1 MTGKEFLKLQVAMFV
16 TDVENTR
23 LKSDYCLIQEFK
35 GKDIILLSLD
45 EYGQPNG
52 KLYRVD
58 FRDYDLQ
65 DSMYKSDFIR
75 NTV

>member
-35 GKDIILLSLD
+35 GKDIILLPLD

-58 FRDYDLQ
+58 FRYYDLQ